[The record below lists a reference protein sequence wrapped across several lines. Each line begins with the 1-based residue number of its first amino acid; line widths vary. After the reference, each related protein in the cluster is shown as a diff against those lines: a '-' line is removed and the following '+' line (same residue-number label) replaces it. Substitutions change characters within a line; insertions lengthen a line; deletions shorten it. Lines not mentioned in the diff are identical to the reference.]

1 MQNIKEQLIEKTRIL
16 KENRITLPKL
26 EARLLLA
33 KVLKKDLNWTFLN
46 LDYKISKKNTILFDS
61 LVKKK

>member
-16 KENRITLPKL
+16 KENCIPLPKL

-46 LDYKISKKNTILFDS
+46 LDYKISFNRKN
-61 LVKKK
+61 

>member
-16 KENRITLPKL
+16 KENCVTVPKL

-46 LDYKISKKNTILFDS
+46 LDYKISKKNTY
-61 LVKKK
+61 